1 MRGVVFIDAGGDGAV
16 FWRLWVLGQ
25 LGCCAIFS
33 DSSAA
38 FSSINSL
45 LKPKFSK
52 FSHTFL
58 KSAGVSFASSDFATF
73 LEMKNLPL
81 R

>member
-1 MRGVVFIDAGGDGAV
+1 MAALGA
-16 FWRLWVLGQ
+16 WAARMLRN
-25 LGCCAIFS
+25 IS

-38 FSSINSL
+38 FLSINSL

-52 FSHTFL
+52 FARTFL
-58 KSAGVSFASSDFATF
+58 KSAGVSFASSDFVTF
-73 LEMKNLPL
+73 LEAKNLPL

>member
-1 MRGVVFIDAGGDGAV
+1 M
-16 FWRLWVLGQ
+16 LGQ

-38 FSSINSL
+38 FLSINSL

-52 FSHTFL
+52 FARTFL
-58 KSAGVSFASSDFATF
+58 KSAGVSFVSSDFATF
-73 LEMKNLPL
+73 LEAKNLPL
-81 R
+81 H

>member
-1 MRGVVFIDAGGDGAV
+1 MGWSFGRLGRSAV
-16 FWRLWVLGQ
+16 R
-25 LGCCAIFS
+25 IPRRIS

-52 FSHTFL
+52 FARTFL
-58 KSAGVSFASSDFATF
+58 KSTGVSFVSSDFAAF
-73 LEMKNLPL
+73 LEAKKFAAPL

>member
-1 MRGVVFIDAGGDGAV
+1 MGRYFGSLGRSAV
-16 FWRLWVLGQ
+16 RMLRN
-25 LGCCAIFS
+25 IS

-52 FSHTFL
+52 FARTFL

-73 LEMKNLPL
+73 LEAKIC
-81 R
+81 RSTKIIS